1 MDNKF
6 IEYHYKE
13 ILFECKHFY
22 KHCYKYCDFD
32 DYVQDVLIEILRNP
46 FDESFGMKPFN
57 YILMNAKNIALRT
70 FKYNTTQKRKAPPM
84 LSIDFVHDEFN
95 EDNLLIYNED
105 FSSVYIDDLII
116 DLNEIEQKVFD
127 LLIQDVTIKD
137 IAKQLNV
144 TTSYVYK
151 IRNQIRNKLK

>member
-1 MDNKF
+1 MNSNF
-6 IEYHYKE
+6 IEDHYKE

-57 YILMNAKNIALRT
+57 YILMNAKNISLRT

-84 LSIDFVHDEFN
+84 LYIDYVHNGFD

-105 FSSVYIDDLII
+105 FSFMYIDDVKKE
-116 DLNEIEQKVFD
+116 LNEIEQKVFD
-127 LLIQDVTIKD
+127 LLIQDVAIKD
-137 IAKQLNV
+137 IAKQLDV
-144 TTSYVYK
+144 AASYVYK
-151 IRNQIRNKLK
+151 IRNHIRNKLK